1 MLQLSG
7 ALLGQS
13 VISLRTGAPVAL
25 VMAPVIN
32 PNNLK
37 IEGFYCQDR
46 FKKQQLILLTQ
57 DIREQNT
64 HGFFINDQELLSE
77 PSELI
82 RLQKILDINF
92 ELPGKPV
99 VTANKKRLGKVSD
112 YAVDSVAYYV
122 QKLYVGQSL
131 IKSFSGGQLS
141 VDRSQIIEITNKRI
155 VVQNPIQPVKA
166 TAAPTALNAAPA
178 G

>member
-13 VISLRTGAPVAL
+13 VISLRTGAPVAFTTT
-25 VMAPVIN
+25 AIIN

-37 IEGFYCQDR
+37 IEGFYCQDK
-46 FKKQQLILLTQ
+46 FQKQAVVLLTQ
-57 DIREQNT
+57 DIREQNN
-64 HGFFINDQELLSE
+64 HGYFINDQEVLSD

-82 RLQKILDINF
+82 RLQKVLNLGF
-92 ELPGKPV
+92 ELVGKPV

-112 YAVDSVAYYV
+112 FAADSASYYI

-141 VDRSQIIEITNKRI
+141 VDRNQIIEITNKRI
-155 VVQNPIQPVKA
+155 TVQNPLQPTKA
-166 TAAPTALNAAPA
+166 GAAIKAPA
-178 G
+178 AG